1 MLLYAEII
9 TLVNDNDN
17 DNDNDDDDDNDNCNG
32 NDDANT
38 MEIFNWTLRQVL
50 YPPYM
55 PPPIAAAIGLNSSFS
70 VYRVLT

>member
-32 NDDANT
+32 NDDAKT
-38 MEIFNWTLRQVL
+38 MEIFN
-50 YPPYM
+50 
-55 PPPIAAAIGLNSSFS
+55 
-70 VYRVLT
+70 

>member
-38 MEIFNWTLRQVL
+38 MEIFN
-50 YPPYM
+50 
-55 PPPIAAAIGLNSSFS
+55 
-70 VYRVLT
+70 

>member
-1 MLLYAEII
+1 MLLYSEII

-38 MEIFNWTLRQVL
+38 MEIFN
-50 YPPYM
+50 
-55 PPPIAAAIGLNSSFS
+55 
-70 VYRVLT
+70 

>member
-32 NDDANT
+32 NDDANR
-38 MEIFNWTLRQVL
+38 MEIFN
-50 YPPYM
+50 
-55 PPPIAAAIGLNSSFS
+55 
-70 VYRVLT
+70 